1 MSPTTRP
8 EACLAHLLAA
18 VRSHLQQ
25 MRPEEQIAFALL
37 ELHGR
42 EVTEAAHMLGVA
54 PTILRRRMLRAR
66 GKLLFVAR
74 RDPMIAHYLALADTL
89 RSLACG

>member
-1 MSPTTRP
+1 MSLTTRP
-8 EACLAHLLAA
+8 EACLSHLLAA
-18 VRSHLQQ
+18 VQSHLQQ
-25 MRPEEQIAFALL
+25 MRPEEQVAFALL

-42 EVTEAAHMLGVA
+42 EITDAARMLHVA

-74 RDPMIAHYLALADTL
+74 RDPLIAHYLLLADTL